1 MDLNQKAQWHLDFNG
16 GMVPVLETPQGDL
29 IKESAIIAQLAIEH
43 GGDQGYELV
52 PKDPIRAAKMRMEIE
67 RLGSLL
73 SPFFAIYMSRGE
85 DAEKNKALI
94 PTI

>member
-1 MDLNQKAQWHLDFNG
+1 
-16 GMVPVLETPQGDL
+16 
-29 IKESAIIAQLAIEH
+29 
-43 GGDQGYELV
+43 
-52 PKDPIRAAKMRMEIE
+52 MRMEIE
-67 RLGSLL
+67 RIGAML